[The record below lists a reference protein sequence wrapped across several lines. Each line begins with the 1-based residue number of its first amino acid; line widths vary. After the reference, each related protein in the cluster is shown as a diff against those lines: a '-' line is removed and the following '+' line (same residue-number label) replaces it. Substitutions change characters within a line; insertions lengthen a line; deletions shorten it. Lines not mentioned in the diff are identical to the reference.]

1 MIPSHN
7 FPEDQEGQIE
17 RDDSFRLRIENDL
30 DQKTI
35 DCNSGFEESLQS
47 RLKRLGSQ
55 RPEVF
60 SSLWAEI
67 GFIFSISMSQ
77 ILTEYFISGFTVILP
92 TLSEELKIPPESST
106 WPASV
111 FSLAVASFLL
121 IFGRVSDMF
130 GGYPV
135 YVAGCA
141 WLTVWSLIGGF
152 SGNNVMLNF
161 CRALQ
166 GLGPAAFLPSSVMIL
181 GSIYRPGPR
190 KNIVFSIYGAC
201 GPIGFFLGI
210 LFAGI
215 TAEYSAWNWFF
226 WIGSIFSAVTAV
238 MAYLSI
244 PSDIQMK
251 LNAKEKVKMDWLG
264 SIFIIGGLFLLAFA
278 IIDSSHASKGWR
290 TPYIYSSL
298 IAGSFFL
305 LIAYYIEARVASQ
318 PLLPT
323 TLFEVPCMTALF
335 VALFLTFGSFGV
347 FLFYSTF
354 YMNNIMGASPF
365 QIIAWYTPMAIGGC
379 VIATFGGLFLHLLP
393 GTVLITISGLSW
405 IITPLLFAI
414 APQGANYWAYIF
426 PSMIIAPI
434 GIDVTFNVANI
445 FITTSLPKS
454 QQGLA
459 GAVIS
464 LLLHLGIAVMLG
476 LADVINANSVAIL
489 GLRQSYHVVFWFEVA
504 CAVTALVILILFVKI
519 KRAESELTFEERIEF
534 EEAGVGT
541 TGDGSGSSDEK
552 KNILKKND
560 EEITVFNYL

>member
-1 MIPSHN
+1 MNPSDD
-7 FPEDQEGQIE
+7 FPEDRDGRIE
-17 RDDSFRLRIENDL
+17 RVDSFKLRVKKDL
-30 DQKTI
+30 DQKST
-35 DCNSGFEESLQS
+35 DLKSGFEESLET
-47 RLKRLGSQ
+47 RLRRLGSQ

-77 ILTEYFISGFTVILP
+77 ILTEYFVSGFTVILP
-92 TLSEELKIPPESST
+92 TLSEELNIPPESST

-121 IFGRVSDMF
+121 VFGRVSDIF

-152 SGNNVMLNF
+152 SGNDIMLNL

-190 KNIVFSIYGAC
+190 KNIIFSVYGAC
-201 GPIGFFLGI
+201 GPIGFFVGI

-215 TAEYSAWNWFF
+215 TAEYSIWNWFF
-226 WIGSIFSAVTAV
+226 WVGSIFSAITAV
-238 MAYLSI
+238 MAYLTI
-244 PSDIQMK
+244 PSDIQTK
-251 LNAKEKVKMDWLG
+251 LDVKDKVKMDWLG
-264 SIFIIGGLFLLAFA
+264 SIFIIGGLFLSTFA

-290 TPYIYSSL
+290 TPYIYSTLIIGSL
-298 IAGSFFL
+298 FL

-323 TLFEVPCMTALF
+323 SLFKVPCMTALL
-335 VALFLTFGSFGV
+335 VALVLTFGSFGV

-393 GTVLITISGLSW
+393 GTVLITISGISW

-414 APQGANYWAYIF
+414 APQGASYWAYIF
-426 PSMIIAPI
+426 PSMICAPI

-445 FITTSLPKS
+445 FITKSLPQS

-464 LLLHLGIAVMLG
+464 LLVHLGIAVMLG
-476 LADVINANSVAIL
+476 FADVINANSVAIL
-489 GLRQSYHVVFWFEVA
+489 GLRQSYQAVFWFEVS
-504 CAVTALVILILFVKI
+504 CAATAVVILILFVKI
-519 KRAESELTFEERIEF
+519 KRAESGLTFEERIEF
-534 EEAGVGT
+534 EEAGSGT
-541 TGDGSGSSDEK
+541 KADGSGSSDEK
-552 KNILKKND
+552 KETHKKND
-560 EEITVFNYL
+560 EQITLFNYL